1 MELTDMSQ
9 YDLNTIPGL
18 FLSNSERFGDR
29 VALRQKSFGVWQDI
43 SWTDYRTSA
52 MSVAHGLVNMGLSKE
67 DYVGIIGENCPE
79 WLYIDVGIQLAGA
92 VSVGV
97 YTTNSAEQ
105 CEYVIKHADCSY
117 LFLENEEQLD
127 KWLAFRD
134 RTPLVKRVI
143 VWDWKGLDGFHDD
156 QVISLKQLMEKG
168 LNADP
173 EIVKKCDEYRK
184 ELKKED
190 TSVLIYTSGTT
201 GPPKGA
207 MLSHQNLT
215 WTARSLSGIDESTQV
230 GPKDEV
236 MSFLPLC
243 HIFER
248 MFSLLSHIH
257 AGYVV
262 NFVESPDTIADNLRE
277 ISPTVGYAV
286 PRIWEKYHARIKIA
300 IDDATPL
307 KKWLANKAVAHGK
320 KYIKRKVDNLPVGV
334 FESIMRWVYERSVYW
349 KIRKHLGM
357 ERMRFAFSG
366 AAPIAPDILLFFNA
380 IGLNI
385 LEGYGMTESC
395 GITSGT
401 RPKTYKFGTVGL
413 PLDGIDVKLS
423 EEGEILIRSDSVFKG
438 YFKNQ
443 EATEKTIKD
452 GWLYTGD
459 IGEIDESGYIKITDR
474 KKDIIITA
482 GGKNIAPQYIENKL
496 KCSSYIND
504 AVVVG
509 EQRKFV
515 SALIVLDEENINK
528 YAQDQ
533 RVVYQ
538 TYADLA
544 TNEAINTLISKEVNQ
559 INKELSRV
567 ESVKKFA
574 ILPKRLYQE
583 DGDVTPTMKVKRN
596 AINDNYSELIESMY
610 T

>member
-1 MELTDMSQ
+1 MSNPN
-9 YDLNTIPGL
+9 LNTIPGL
-18 FLSNSERFGDR
+18 FLSNSEQFGDR
-29 VALRQKSFGVWQDI
+29 VALRYKSFGIWQDI
-43 SWTDYRTSA
+43 TWRDYRKSA
-52 MSVAHGLVNMGLSKE
+52 MSIAQGLVSSGLSKG
-67 DYVGIIGENCPE
+67 DFIGIIGENCPE
-79 WLYIDVGIQLAGA
+79 WLFIDVGIQLAAA

-97 YTTNSAEQ
+97 YTTNSVEQ

-127 KWLAFRD
+127 KWLAFRE
-134 RTPLVKRVI
+134 RTPIVKQVI
-143 VWDWKGLDGFHDD
+143 VWDWKGLDDFEDD
-156 QVISLKQLMEKG
+156 QVISLDELIERGVHANQEIIEKCE
-168 LNADP
+168 L
-173 EIVKKCDEYRK
+173 YRS

-215 WTARSLSGIDESTQV
+215 WTAKALSGIDETTQV
-230 GPKDEV
+230 RAKDEV

-257 AGYVV
+257 AGYIV

-286 PRIWEKYHARIKIA
+286 PRIWEKYHARIKMA
-300 IDDATPL
+300 IDDAVPL
-307 KKWLANKAVAHGK
+307 KRWLAQKAVTHGE
-320 KYIKRKVDNLPVGV
+320 KYIKKKIDLQTIGA
-334 FESIMRWVYERSVYW
+334 FDKGLRWMYEHTIYW

-380 IGLNI
+380 IGLKI

-401 RPKTYKFGTVGL
+401 RLDTYRFGTVGL
-413 PLDGIDVKLS
+413 PLDGIEVKLS
-423 EEGEILIRSDSVFKG
+423 KEGEILIRSDSVFKG

-443 EATEKTIKD
+443 EATEKTIID

-459 IGEIDESGYIKITDR
+459 IGEIDKTGYIKITDR

-538 TYADLA
+538 TYSDLA
-544 TNEAINTLISKEVNQ
+544 TNEAINALISNEIDQVN
-559 INKELSRV
+559 KDLSRV

-596 AINDNYSELIESMY
+596 AINNNYSELIETMY

>member
-1 MELTDMSQ
+1 MSNPN
-9 YDLNTIPGL
+9 LNTIPGL
-18 FLSNSERFGDR
+18 FISNSEQFGDR
-29 VALRQKSFGVWQDI
+29 VALRHKSFGIWQDI
-43 SWTDYRTSA
+43 TWMDYRKSA
-52 MSVAHGLVNMGLSKE
+52 MSIAQGLVNLGSSKG
-67 DYVGIIGENCPE
+67 DFIGIIGENCPE
-79 WLYIDVGIQLAGA
+79 WLFIDVGIQLAGA

-97 YTTNSAEQ
+97 YTTNSTEQ

-127 KWLAFRD
+127 KWLAFRE
-134 RTPLVKRVI
+134 RTPLVKQVI
-143 VWDWKGLDGFHDD
+143 VWDWKGLDDFEDD
-156 QVISLKQLMEKG
+156 QVISLDELMERG
-168 LNADP
+168 INANSDVI
-173 EIVKKCDEYRK
+173 EKCELFQS

-190 TSVLIYTSGTT
+190 TAVLIYTSGTT

-215 WTARSLSGIDESTQV
+215 WTAKALSGIDETTQV
-230 GPKDEV
+230 GAKDEV

-257 AGYVV
+257 AGYIV

-286 PRIWEKYHARIKIA
+286 PRIWEKYHARIKMA
-300 IDDATPL
+300 IDDAVPL
-307 KKWLANKAVAHGK
+307 KRWLAHKAVTHGE
-320 KYIKRKVDNLPVGV
+320 KYIKKRINLQPIGAL
-334 FESIMRWVYERSVYW
+334 EKGLRWMYEHTIYW

-380 IGLNI
+380 IGLKI

-401 RPKTYKFGTVGL
+401 RLDTYRFGTVGL
-413 PLDGIDVKLS
+413 PLDGIEVKLS

-438 YFKNQ
+438 YVKNQ
-443 EATEKTIKD
+443 EATNKTIID

-459 IGEIDESGYIKITDR
+459 IGEIDNTGYIKITDR

-482 GGKNIAPQYIENKL
+482 GGKNIAPQFIENKL

-544 TNEAINTLISKEVNQ
+544 TNEAINALISKEIDQVN
-559 INKELSRV
+559 KDLSRV

-596 AINDNYSELIESMY
+596 AINDNYSELIETMY

>member
-1 MELTDMSQ
+1 MS
-9 YDLNTIPGL
+9 DHKLNTIPGL
-18 FLSNSERFGDR
+18 FLSSSEKFGDR
-29 VALRQKSFGVWQDI
+29 VALRHKSFGIWQDI
-43 SWTDYRTSA
+43 TWTEYRASA
-52 MSVAHGLVNMGLSKE
+52 MAIAHGLVSMGLSKG
-67 DYVGIIGENCPE
+67 DFVGIIGENCPE
-79 WLYIDVGIQLAGA
+79 WLYIDVGIQLVGA

-97 YTTNSAEQ
+97 YTTNSIEQ

-117 LFLENEEQLD
+117 LFVENEEQLD
-127 KWLAFRD
+127 KWLAFRE
-134 RTPLVKRVI
+134 RTPLVKKVI
-143 VWDWKGLDGFHDD
+143 VWDWKGLDDFKDD
-156 QVISLKQLMEKG
+156 QVISLEQLMEIG
-168 LNADP
+168 HQANQETLDR
-173 EIVKKCDEYRK
+173 CTQYRR
-184 ELKKED
+184 ELKPDD

-215 WTARSLSGIDESTQV
+215 WTAKALSGIDETTQV

-257 AGYVV
+257 AGYIVS
-262 NFVESPDTIADNLRE
+262 FVESPDTIADNLRE

-300 IDDATPL
+300 IDDATPV
-307 KKWLANKAVAHGK
+307 KRWLANKAVEHGER
-320 KYIKRKVDNLPVGV
+320 YIKKKVDQQ
-334 FESIMRWVYERSVYW
+334 SIGWAEKSLRWLYEHTVYW
-349 KIRKHLGM
+349 KVRKHLGM

-385 LEGYGMTESC
+385 LEGYGMTETC

-401 RPKTYKFGTVGL
+401 RLSTYRFGTVGL
-413 PLDGIDVKLS
+413 PLDGIEVKLS
-423 EEGEILIRSDSVFKG
+423 DEGELMIRSDSVFKG

-443 EATEKTIKD
+443 EATDKTIQE

-459 IGEIDESGYIKITDR
+459 IGEIDESGHIKITDR

-509 EQRKFV
+509 EKRKFV

-528 YAQDQ
+528 FAQDE

-544 TNEAINTLISKEVNQ
+544 TNETINALISKEIDLVN
-559 INKELSRV
+559 KGLSRV

-596 AINDNYSELIESMY
+596 AINNNYSELIESMY

>member
-1 MELTDMSQ
+1 MSANQ
-9 YDLNTIPGL
+9 TQTIPGL
-18 FLSNSERFGDR
+18 FLTNSELFGDR
-29 VALRQKSFGVWQDI
+29 VALRHKSFGIWQDI
-43 SWTDYRTSA
+43 TWNTYRKRA
-52 MSVAHGLVNMGLSKE
+52 LSVAHGLVSLGLKKG
-67 DYVGIIGENCPE
+67 DFVGIVGENSPE
-79 WLYIDVGIQLAGA
+79 WLFIDVGVQLAGA
-92 VSVGV
+92 VSVGI
-97 YTTNSAEQ
+97 YTTNSVDQ
-105 CEYVIKHADCSY
+105 CEYVINHAECSY

-127 KWLAFRD
+127 KWLAFRS
-134 RTPLVKRVI
+134 RTPQVKKVF
-143 VWDWKGLDGFHDD
+143 VWDWKGLDQFEDELVMSLDD
-156 QVISLKQLMEKG
+156 LMDLGEQASEETIHCCQSYRDAIQV
-168 LNADP
+168 D
-173 EIVKKCDEYRK
+173 
-184 ELKKED
+184 D

-207 MLSHQNLT
+207 MLSHKNLT
-215 WTARSLSGIDESTQV
+215 WTAQALAGIDEGTSV
-230 GPKDEV
+230 SANDEV

-248 MFSLLSHIH
+248 MFSLLTHIY
-257 AGYVV
+257 AGYIV

-277 ISPTVGYAV
+277 ISPTIGYAV

-300 IDDATPL
+300 IDDANWF
-307 KKWLANKAVAHGK
+307 KKWYAHLAISHGQQ
-320 KYIKRKVDNLPVGV
+320 YIQDKIAQKPVGKLTLLK
-334 FESIMRWVYERSVYW
+334 RWIYEHTIYW

-401 RPKTYKFGTVGL
+401 RLGNFRFGTVGL
-413 PLDGIDVKLS
+413 PLDGVNVKLS
-423 EEGEILIRSDSVFKG
+423 EEGEILVKADSVFKG
-438 YFKNQ
+438 YFKNE
-443 EATEKTIKD
+443 EATRKTIQD

-459 IGEIDESGYIKITDR
+459 VGKIDETGHITITDR

-482 GGKNIAPQYIENKL
+482 GGKNIAPQFIENKL

-515 SALIVLDEENINK
+515 AALIVLDEEHISK
-528 YAQDQ
+528 YAQENK
-533 RVVYQ
+533 VVYQ

-544 TNEAINTLISKEVNQ
+544 THEQ
-559 INKELSRV
+559 INELIDREIKAVNEELSRV

-596 AINDNYSELIESMY
+596 AINASYHELIESMY
-610 T
+610 H

>member
-1 MELTDMSQ
+1 MAEHN
-9 YDLNTIPGL
+9 LNTIPGL
-18 FLSNSERFGDR
+18 FLSNSEQFGDR
-29 VALRQKSFGVWQDI
+29 VAMRQKSHGIWQDI
-43 SWTDYRTSA
+43 TWRDYQKSA
-52 MSVAHGLVNMGLSKE
+52 LSIAQGLVSLGLSKG
-67 DYVGIIGENCPE
+67 DFVGIIGENCPE
-79 WLYIDVGIQLAGA
+79 WLFIDVGNQLAGA

-97 YTTNSAEQ
+97 YTTNAAEQ

-127 KWLAFRD
+127 KWLTFRE
-134 RTPLVKRVI
+134 RTPLVKKVI
-143 VWDWKGLDGFHDD
+143 VWDWKGLDDFHDE
-156 QVISLKQLMEKG
+156 QVISLSVLMERG
-168 LNADP
+168 RNASP
-173 EIVKKCDEYRK
+173 ETVKKCGQFRN
-184 ELKKED
+184 ELTKED

-215 WTARSLSGIDESTQV
+215 WTAKALSGIDEATQV
-230 GPKDEV
+230 GAKDEV

-257 AGYVV
+257 AGYIV
-262 NFVESPDTIADNLRE
+262 NFVESPDTISDNLRE

-286 PRIWEKYHARIKIA
+286 PRIWEKYHARIKMA
-300 IDDATPL
+300 IDDASPL
-307 KKWLANKAVAHGK
+307 KSWLAQKAVAHGE
-320 KYIKRKVDNLPVGV
+320 KYIKKKIDHQPV
-334 FESIMRWVYERSVYW
+334 SIMDKGLRWLYEHSIYW

-395 GITSGT
+395 GISSGT
-401 RPKTYKFGTVGL
+401 RLKTYRFGTVGL
-413 PLDGIDVKLS
+413 PLDGIKVKLS
-423 EEGEILIRSDSVFKG
+423 EDGEILIRSESIFKG

-459 IGEIDESGYIKITDR
+459 IGEIDEAGYLKITDR

-509 EQRKFV
+509 EQRKFIA
-515 SALIVLDEENINK
+515 ALIVLDEENINK

-544 TNEAINTLISKEVNQ
+544 TNEAINALISKEINQVNQ
-559 INKELSRV
+559 ELSRV

-596 AINDNYSELIESMY
+596 TINDNYHELIESMY

>member
-1 MELTDMSQ
+1 MPDHNT
-9 YDLNTIPGL
+9 NTIPGL
-18 FLSNSERFGDR
+18 FLSSTERFGDR
-29 VALRQKSFGVWQDI
+29 VALRQKTFGIWRDI
-43 SWTDYRTSA
+43 TWKEYKASA
-52 MSVAHGLVNMGLSKE
+52 LAIAHGLAGLGLIKG

-79 WLYIDVGIQLAGA
+79 WLYIDVGIQLVGA

-97 YTTNSAEQ
+97 YTTNSIEQ
-105 CEYVIKHADCSY
+105 CEYVIKHADCSF

-127 KWLAFRD
+127 KWLAFRE
-134 RTPLVKRVI
+134 RTPLVKKVI
-143 VWDWKGLDGFHDD
+143 VWDWKGLDDFKDD
-156 QVISLKQLMEKG
+156 QVISLAKLMEIG
-168 LNADP
+168 HSASP
-173 EIVKKCDEYRK
+173 EIVEKCKQFRET
-184 ELKKED
+184 LTKED

-215 WTARSLSGIDESTQV
+215 WTARALSGIDETTQV
-230 GPKDEV
+230 GPRDEV

-248 MFSLLSHIH
+248 MFSLLSHIY
-257 AGYVV
+257 AGYIV

-300 IDDATPL
+300 IDDASPL
-307 KKWLANKAVAHGK
+307 KKWLANKAVKHGEQ
-320 KYIKRKVDNLPVGV
+320 YIKKKIDRQSIGV
-334 FESIMRWVYERSVYW
+334 AENVVRWLYEHTVYW

-401 RPKTYKFGTVGL
+401 RLETYRFGTVGL
-413 PLDGIDVKLS
+413 PLDDIEVKLS
-423 EEGEILIRSDSVFKG
+423 EEGEIMIRSDSVFKG

-443 EATEKTIKD
+443 EATDKTIQE

-459 IGEIDESGYIKITDR
+459 IGEIDETGHIKITDR

-504 AVVVG
+504 AIVVG

-544 TNEAINTLISKEVNQ
+544 SNEAINALISKEINEVN
-559 INKELSRV
+559 KDLSRV

>member
-1 MELTDMSQ
+1 MPDH
-9 YDLNTIPGL
+9 DPNTIPGL
-18 FLSNSERFGDR
+18 FLSSAERFGDR
-29 VALRQKSFGVWQDI
+29 VALRQKSFGIWKDI
-43 SWTDYRTSA
+43 TWKEYQASA
-52 MSVAHGLVNMGLSKE
+52 HAIAHGLVRMGLSKG

-79 WLYIDVGIQLAGA
+79 WLYIDVGIQLVGA

-97 YTTNSAEQ
+97 YTTNSVEQ
-105 CEYVIKHADCSY
+105 CEYVIRHADCSY

-127 KWLAFRD
+127 KWLTFRE
-134 RTPLVKRVI
+134 RTPLVKKVI
-143 VWDWKGLDGFHDD
+143 VWDWKGLDAFKDD
-156 QVISLKQLMEKG
+156 QVISLEQLMEEGNKAG
-168 LNADP
+168 P
-173 EIVKKCDEYRK
+173 EIIDQCVHFRDA
-184 ELKKED
+184 LTQED
-190 TSVLIYTSGTT
+190 TAVLIYTSGTT

-215 WTARSLSGIDESTQV
+215 WTARALSGIDETTQV
-230 GPKDEV
+230 GPNDEV

-257 AGYVV
+257 AGYIV

-300 IDDATPL
+300 IDDATPV
-307 KKWLANKAVAHGK
+307 KKWLANKAVSHGK
-320 KYIKRKVDNLPVGV
+320 RYIQKKMGQQPVGLT
-334 FESIMRWVYERSVYW
+334 EKAMRWLYEQTVYW

-401 RPKTYKFGTVGL
+401 RLETYRFGTVGL
-413 PLDGIDVKLS
+413 PLDGIEVKLS
-423 EEGEILIRSDSVFKG
+423 SEGEIMIRSDSVFKG

-443 EATEKTIKD
+443 EATDKTIRN

-459 IGEIDESGYIKITDR
+459 IGEIDETGHIKITDR

-509 EQRKFV
+509 DQRKFV

-544 TNEAINTLISKEVNQ
+544 SNEAINALISKEINEVN
-559 INKELSRV
+559 KDLSRV

-583 DGDVTPTMKVKRN
+583 NGDVTPTMKVKRN

>member
-1 MELTDMSQ
+1 MPDHNLQ
-9 YDLNTIPGL
+9 TIPGL
-18 FLSNSERFGDR
+18 FLSSAERFGDR
-29 VALRQKSFGVWQDI
+29 VALRQKSFGIWKDI
-43 SWTDYRTSA
+43 TWKAYKHSA
-52 MSVAHGLVNMGLSKE
+52 QAISHGLVSMGLSKG

-79 WLYIDVGIQLAGA
+79 WLYIDVGIQLVGA

-97 YTTNSAEQ
+97 YTTNSIEQ

-127 KWLAFRD
+127 KWLAFRE
-134 RTPLVKRVI
+134 RTPMVKKVI
-143 VWDWKGLDGFHDD
+143 VWDWKGLDDFQDD
-156 QVISLKQLMEKG
+156 QVISLRQLMEIG
-168 LNADP
+168 ETAGS
-173 EIVKKCDEYRK
+173 EIIEKCTQFREYLSK
-184 ELKKED
+184 DD
-190 TSVLIYTSGTT
+190 TAVLIYTSGTT

-215 WTARSLSGIDESTQV
+215 WTARALSGIDDTTQV
-230 GPKDEV
+230 GTNDEV

-248 MFSLLSHIH
+248 MFSLLSHIQ
-257 AGYVV
+257 AGYIV

-286 PRIWEKYHARIKIA
+286 PRIWEKYHARIRIA
-300 IDDATPL
+300 IDDASPV
-307 KKWLANKAVAHGK
+307 KKWLANKAVTHGER
-320 KYIKRKVDNLPVGV
+320 YIKKKIDQQSIGV
-334 FESIMRWVYERSVYW
+334 RQQFIRWLYEHTVYW

-401 RPKTYKFGTVGL
+401 RLGTYRFGTVGL
-413 PLDGIDVKLS
+413 PLDGVEVKLS
-423 EEGEILIRSDSVFKG
+423 TEGEIMIRSDSVFKG
-438 YFKNQ
+438 YFKNP
-443 EATEKTIKD
+443 EATAKTIQD

-459 IGEIDESGYIKITDR
+459 IGELDETGHIKITDR

-504 AVVVG
+504 AIVVG

-544 TNEAINTLISKEVNQ
+544 GNEAINSLISKEINEVN
-559 INKELSRV
+559 KGLSRV